1 MQFFEMSGALLLRL
15 FGWIVLLAFS
25 LTSGSAAAPSPSWQG
40 EWEKAVDAA
49 KKEGQIA
56 VYTKAGY
63 DGVFSAFQKK
73 YPEIKVIS
81 VAGQAADITNR
92 LIAERRAEKY
102 IADVFS
108 FGVRSTQSL
117 MQIKGLDPIRPLL
130 LLPEVV
136 DESKWYEGHVY
147 TDLEKTYIL
156 RYLSVAEQQLGLNTN
171 LIKEPKKEFKSYWDL
186 VNPKWKG
193 KIVAR
198 DVRTAGPGNGNMLF
212 WYHNPQ
218 LGPAFLKKVFGEM
231 DPTMT
236 RYSRQATDW
245 LAQGKFAICFFCSED
260 VEIGKRQGLPIDSL
274 DVDWKEGAGLVSQS
288 GNLAVLKNAP
298 HPNAAKVFINW
309 LLSREGQTELQRVLA
324 KVQPA
329 ESRRNDIPK
338 DDVPADVRR
347 RPGEK
352 YMDLDSRPEWSD
364 IEPVRKLLNEVLK
377 ETKK

>member
-1 MQFFEMSGALLLRL
+1 MSGSRMLRLLGWLALLASS
-15 FGWIVLLAFS
+15 V
-25 LTSGSAAAPSPSWQG
+25 TSAAAAPAPNWQS
-40 EWEKAVDAA
+40 EWEKALEAA
-49 KKEGQIA
+49 KKEGQVA

-63 DGVFSAFQKK
+63 DGVFPAFQKK

-117 MQIKGLDPIRPLL
+117 MQMKALDSIRPLF
-130 LLPEVV
+130 LLPEVA
-136 DESKWYEGHVY
+136 DESKWYDGHVY
-147 TDLEKTYIL
+147 SDPEKTYIF
-156 RYLSVAEQQLGLNTN
+156 RYLSVAEQQLAVNTN
-171 LIKEPKKEFKSYWDL
+171 LIKDPAKEFKSYWDL
-186 VNPKWKG
+186 LNPKWKG

-198 DVRTAGPGNGNMLF
+198 DVRTPGPGNGNVLF
-212 WYHNPQ
+212 WYHHQQ
-218 LGPAFLKKVFGEM
+218 LGPGFLKRLFSEM
-231 DPTMT
+231 DITLT

-245 LAQGKFAICFFCSED
+245 LAQGKFVVCFFCGED
-260 VEIGKRQGLPIDSL
+260 VEIGQRQGLPVDSI
-274 DVDWKEGAGLVSQS
+274 DVDWKEGAGMVSQS
-288 GNLAVLKNAP
+288 GNLVFMKNAP

-309 LLSREGQTELQRVLA
+309 LLSREGQIELQRVLA

-338 DDVPADVRR
+338 DDVPPDIRR

-364 IEPVRKLLNEVLK
+364 IEPVRKLLNEVSK
-377 ETKK
+377 EAKK